1 MRLAEEGGETC
12 SDQTYDA
19 DAETSLVE
27 QIFPVSVLF
36 VPLDSGEQIRKHLQ
50 RQRLGT
56 KAAELLE
63 ERPPVGTGVNGL
75 AKDRGDEQQAS
86 KDDGPGRYGPVRI
99 ERVVM
104 DNGEQR
110 EDRGIYRNYAKR
122 LDVERVV
129 VARLS
134 FQPRLSALDDEFC
147 GMLGV
152 AHGGEEYQPG
162 RSYSAPRDGLRT
174 VRYGGGGLEVCAE
187 PRADLVT
194 RIARDRNATRVLT

>member
-110 EDRGIYRNYAKR
+110 KDRGIYRNYAKR
-122 LDVERVV
+122 LDVARVV
-129 VARLS
+129 VARLPS
-134 FQPRLSALDDEFC
+134 SRAWARWMTSSAACWASLTA
-147 GMLGV
+147 V
-152 AHGGEEYQPG
+152 RSTSRGGRTP
-162 RSYSAPRDGLRT
+162 LR
-174 VRYGGGGLEVCAE
+174 VMVCALSGMEAAGIE
-187 PRADLVT
+187 PASVAAPKKHLQ
-194 RIARDRNATRVLT
+194 A